1 MQACHACMPH
11 TRMCSYVSHLETRAC
26 LAHTFVCS
34 IFDYRLSGRLQWST
48 IMVMPLLHR
57 CTRCANGMRAPPACS
72 KLPLH
77 AYACTTG
84 WKLTLAFG
92 QWLELRSAIPGVTSE
107 EYSIFTICRPLVAC
121 ILYVHHDLVV
131 RLTPAAHS
139 LEPQSQDTKD
149 DSECDSYN
157 QTAVFSTRASGWIT

>member
-1 MQACHACMPH
+1 MNRYECCACERALHMNHSESSATHVQAYHACMSH

-34 IFDYRLSGRLQWST
+34 IFDHRLSGRLQWST
-48 IMVMPLLHR
+48 IIVMPLLHR

-77 AYACTTG
+77 AHACTTG
-84 WKLTLAFG
+84 CKLTLAFG

-107 EYSIFTICRPLVAC
+107 EYIHKISPSPRMHIVCSPC
-121 ILYVHHDLVV
+121 DL
-131 RLTPAAHS
+131 L
-139 LEPQSQDTKD
+139 
-149 DSECDSYN
+149 
-157 QTAVFSTRASGWIT
+157 